1 MALTMAPTDV
11 TKAGS
16 HIADSEALVSPRLT
30 GGWSTPPGGQ
40 AEPGAGARSWARTVG
55 TPAAWLRVWARG
67 IWKKG
72 LCFCSLAVESPLLV
86 VKGDE

>member
-1 MALTMAPTDV
+1 MAPTDV

-55 TPAAWLRVWARG
+55 TPAAWLRVWAQG